1 MRRRSIVAVVQIV
14 MKRSRVMLHIIFNYL
29 QARKLLRE
37 LKHQKRCN
45 EAATIIAAYWHG
57 TQVRKQ

>member
-1 MRRRSIVAVVQIV
+1 MRRRSIVAVMQIV

>member
-1 MRRRSIVAVVQIV
+1 MKRGSIVAIVQIV
-14 MKRSRVMLHIIFNYL
+14 IKRSRVKLLFIFNCL

-57 TQVRKQ
+57 TQVRKR

>member
-1 MRRRSIVAVVQIV
+1 MRRRSIVAVMQIV
-14 MKRSRVMLHIIFNYL
+14 MKRSRVMLHIIFYYL

>member
-1 MRRRSIVAVVQIV
+1 MRRRSIVAVMQIV
-14 MKRSRVMLHIIFNYL
+14 MKRSRVMLRIIFNCL